1 MRRIARIA
9 ALAAVLGSAAA
20 CQSPMFMATGRFS
33 QEVGPRCPFCEGGGG
48 ARAIPPFATTRAPDA
63 HAATNR

>member
-20 CQSPMFMATGRFS
+20 CQDPMFMATGRFS
-33 QEVGPRCPFCEGGGG
+33 QEVGPKCVYCEGGTG
-48 ARAIPPFATTRAPDA
+48 ARAIPPFATTQV
-63 HAATNR
+63 TNGQTTLNR

>member
-20 CQSPMFMATGRFS
+20 CQSPMFMATGRFNE
-33 QEVGPRCPFCEGGGG
+33 EVGPKCVYCGGSG
-48 ARAIPPFATTRAPDA
+48 ARTIPPFATTQ
-63 HAATNR
+63 ATAGQSTLHR